1 MADLICLD
9 NELKDEALT
18 LCQRF
23 GLTLVGRSLLQQD
36 GFHLCFG
43 FNGLSL
49 QQGGVKPGKKRTEV
63 QVDFSH
69 GASAHRRKF
78 GGGQGQDIAKAI
90 GVTAYKP
97 SVIDATAGLGR
108 DSFVLATLGC
118 QVTAFERQPVVAA
131 LLSDGLSRAARD
143 PEIADIIERIQLEH
157 GSSHELLTPAEH
169 EADMVDVVYL
179 DPMFEHDEK
188 NKAQVKKD
196 MQAFRQVVGQDDDA
210 DDLLARAYACARC
223 RVVVKRAR
231 KARPLADKEPTYS
244 LTGKANRF
252 DVYVKAKV
260 APLVVE

>member
-1 MADLICLD
+1 MAELICLD
-9 NELKDEALT
+9 NALKDEALA

-23 GLTLVGRSLLQQD
+23 ALTLAPKSLLQSD
-36 GFHLCFG
+36 GFHLCLD

-49 QQGGVKPGKKRTEV
+49 QQGGVKPGKKRTQV
-63 QVDFSH
+63 QVDFSQ
-69 GASAHRRKF
+69 GAVAHRRKF

-118 QVTAFERQPVVAA
+118 DVTAFERQPVIAA
-131 LLSDGLSRAARD
+131 LLADGLSRGANDA
-143 PEIADIIERIQLEH
+143 EISDIIERISLHH
-157 GSSHELLTPAEH
+157 GTSHELLKPASDIS
-169 EADMVDVVYL
+169 DMVDVVYL

-196 MQAFRQVVGQDDDA
+196 MQAFRQVVGQDTDA
-210 DDLLARAYACARC
+210 DDLLSRAMACARC

-231 KARPLADKEPTYS
+231 KARPLADVEPTYA
-244 LTGKANRF
+244 LVGKANRF

-260 APLVVE
+260 APLE

>member
-9 NELKDEALT
+9 NALKDGALA

-23 GLTLVGRSLLQQD
+23 DLTLVGRSLLQQD
-36 GFHLCFG
+36 GFHLCLG
-43 FNGLSL
+43 FDGLSL
-49 QQGGVKPGKKRTEV
+49 QQGGVKPGKKRTQV

-131 LLSDGLSRAARD
+131 LLADGLSRAASD
-143 PEIADIIERIQLEH
+143 PEIADIIARIKLQH
-157 GSSHELLTPAEH
+157 GASHELLTAVEQP
-169 EADMVDVVYL
+169 VDVVYL

-196 MQAFRQVVGQDDDA
+196 MQAFRQVVGRDDDA
-210 DDLLARAYACARC
+210 DDLLSQALACARC

-231 KARPLADKEPTYS
+231 KARPLANQEPTYA

-260 APLVVE
+260 APLAGSD